1 MLQNIIARV
10 VKMEKEEKMPCS
22 AILEEY
28 RVYVDD
34 FQKFLEFY
42 RGQHFGHRLLKYRKM
57 TKELEQIKDK
67 VRTLLALCSL
77 ETTGI
82 IMDWKREWA
91 ANRDVQEQQITTL
104 TDLTIR
110 NAITLSSMHGVLQRT
125 ALQSE
130 EKLDGKDQVTDIPID
145 RSENVTVA
153 VSTKVAGSL
162 QQTSQVADT
171 EQWISCFQCHKLV
184 PSDKASASTCADCY
198 VQISNPA
205 KEKCRQLQRRQNIAE
220 SEKTAQS
227 PTVEDQSKVKPAQHR
242 QEIVLRPRPKAPS
255 DRSYVVDDWARCKP
269 RGGTG
274 YYALELAKF
283 RKHMLPAKFALKCR
297 SCNLEV
303 VKGLFRG
310 TFRPR
315 NCRVCG
321 ELFCSECLVMI
332 LLPSPFGSGQ
342 ELSCCFEC
350 PQALESKAIVT
361 VQDIFTRRN
370 ERIKRFNPVIKQI
383 RLPRDQVTLETLV
396 NEGRYLELYK
406 GVYKGQDVAISILP
420 RTHYAG
426 LGADKFLNDAIGASK
441 LDHPSIVRLHGVSW
455 NSLDDL
461 CVVSEFVGGG
471 NLRMLLSKFQKRGHP
486 KGFTKAKVRIALQI
500 AQALAFMHSLNISHD
515 DVRPESVLLTD
526 KRHAKLTAFHRCPT
540 PKSRKNVDIWLAESL
555 GHYPGDRRL
564 AWKAPELLLPTMCLP
579 LEFGKAD
586 MFAFGVLLS
595 ELDMHELT
603 YESATLPLGAKS
615 DEVYRLRM
623 SGGLNPKFSERDT
636 GAHYSRYIGTMA
648 EVVTSLARACVSR
661 SPNARPTAAKAVTT
675 LERALRMPS

>member
-1 MLQNIIARV
+1 MLQDIITRV
-10 VKMEKEEKMPCS
+10 AKMEKEEKIPCS
-22 AILEEY
+22 VILEEY
-28 RVYVDD
+28 RLYVDE
-34 FQKFLEFY
+34 FQMFLESY
-42 RGQHFGHRLLKYRKM
+42 RGQNIGHRLMKHRKM
-57 TKELEQIKDK
+57 TRELEQIKDR
-67 VRTLLALCSL
+67 VRTLLAICSL

-82 IMDWKREWA
+82 IMDWKREWT
-91 ANRDVQEQQITTL
+91 ANREVQEQQITML

-110 NAITLSSMHGVLQRT
+110 NAITLDSMHGALLWP
-125 ALQSE
+125 ALQSDE
-130 EKLDGKDQVTDIPID
+130 TFGGKDDADVDD
-145 RSENVTVA
+145 RSETVTVA
-153 VSTKVAGSL
+153 ISTKVTGTRIQL
-162 QQTSQVADT
+162 QQVNQGADAD
-171 EQWISCFQCHKLV
+171 QWISCFQCHKLV

-198 VQISNPA
+198 VQISKPT
-205 KEKCRQLQRRQNIAE
+205 KEKCRQLQRRQKIDISGNPVQAPSVEEPQPKATKNQPQIAL
-220 SEKTAQS
+220 Q
-227 PTVEDQSKVKPAQHR
+227 
-242 QEIVLRPRPKAPS
+242 PRPKAPG
-255 DRSYVVDDWARCKP
+255 DRSYVVDDWLRCKP

-274 YYALELAKF
+274 FYALELAKF
-283 RKHMLPAKFALKCR
+283 RKHMLPSKFALKCR

-303 VKGLFRG
+303 VNGLFRG

-321 ELFCSECLVMI
+321 ELFCSECLALA
-332 LLPSPFGSGQ
+332 LLPSPFGSGK

-350 PQALESKAIVT
+350 QQALESKAIVT
-361 VQDIFTRRN
+361 VKDVFTRRN
-370 ERIKRFNPVIKQI
+370 ERIQLFNPAIEHI
-383 RLPRDQVTLETLV
+383 ILPRDQVTLETLI

-406 GVYKGQDVAISILP
+406 GAYKGQDVAISILP

-426 LGADKFLNDAIGASK
+426 LGADKFLNDAIDASK
-441 LDHPSIVRLHGVSW
+441 LDHPRIVRLLGVSW

-486 KGFTKAKVRIALQI
+486 RGFNKAKVQIALQI

-540 PKSRKNVDIWLAESL
+540 PKSRRNVDIWLAESR
-555 GHYPGDRRL
+555 GRYPGDRRL
-564 AWKAPELLLPTMCLP
+564 AWKAPELLLPALCLP

-595 ELDMHELT
+595 ELDMHELM
-603 YESATLPLGAKS
+603 YESAALPVGAKN
-615 DEVYRLRM
+615 DQVYRLRM
-623 SGGLNPKFSERDT
+623 SGELNPKFSERDS